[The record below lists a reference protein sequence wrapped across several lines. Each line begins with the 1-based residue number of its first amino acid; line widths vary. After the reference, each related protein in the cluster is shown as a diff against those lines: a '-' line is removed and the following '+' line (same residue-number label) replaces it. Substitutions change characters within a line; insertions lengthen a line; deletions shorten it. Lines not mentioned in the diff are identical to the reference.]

1 MAQLLIVDDEI
12 HVVERLATLVPWEKI
27 GVERVYKAFSGEE
40 ALQWMETESIDV
52 VITDIQMPG
61 MTGLELAA
69 EVKKRWRST
78 RCLLLS
84 GHADFQYASEAIR
97 HGTVDYLLK
106 PVTDEDLLAA
116 VDKVLLQLQAEWEDI
131 ISQQRTAL
139 ALRENLPLLR
149 GSLLQELLL
158 GRKLE
163 QAALQEKM
171 ELLQIPMQHG
181 APFAMMLIRMEE
193 HFYSYD
199 ARSLSLFEYA
209 IANMA
214 EELFGN
220 GFDLWHCKDAHDYLV
235 FVLRHRGDSRE
246 QQQLERAATQLQKAV
261 KTYLKGTISVLV
273 TRRGVFPDDLAA
285 LYQSSLSSL
294 RRRIGSER
302 ELFMT
307 VSDEREEPKIQ
318 SLQSLYELP
327 TLTHLLESSQ
337 WDAIAHKL
345 ARVFEELKSKWAESQ
360 EHLLEV
366 YFAVSSA
373 FSFIAHKSGRPL
385 SDIIGIHYDKLTE
398 GLPFKSLQL
407 LENWTFAVLKLLEA
421 ETEEESRDARAHLV
435 RQVQQFIEQ
444 HLATDVSLQAIA
456 EHVYLHPVY
465 ISKIYKLETGT
476 NLSDYV
482 YQVRM
487 DKAARLLLDS
497 QEKIYEIAAQLGY
510 QRAHSFIHV
519 FKKHTGYTPQEYR
532 DRHLPPN

>member
-285 LYQSSLSSL
+285 LYQSSLSAL
-294 RRRIGSER
+294 RRRNGSER

-307 VSDEREEPKIQ
+307 VSDEREEPKIL

-373 FSFIAHKSGRPL
+373 FSFIAHKNGRPL

>member
-235 FVLRHRGDSRE
+235 FVLRHKGDSRE